1 MKLEVC
7 AEIKGGFIINGIIA
21 SKSNPYDF
29 SIFEKDSRLYI
40 SVVKTVVN
48 YENYITKCIERN
60 GVREFVLTNP
70 EIYQDMIEL
79 LQYIESSGSFN
90 IDIES
95 INWDEPQITWIPE
108 IEEEKG
114 IMPLLSHQR
123 NIDNSKRPKLLLSQ
137 NLTNIV
143 MCRKMLKFNH
153 IPFTYYKQAKN
164 LFEKQ
169 DYYFAYINYFMML
182 EYCFGDGQFKK
193 DALLK
198 AFKSSGLLLK
208 SIKTVF
214 KIIDKEGKGNHKK
227 WLINECSNRNKE
239 YSENILI
246 YLFVEY
252 RGILSHATKKSE
264 KYLYN
269 KSELFNITSI
279 LSLVC
284 LSVCG
289 NLQISGFMRD
299 EQKAKWI
306 KDSLDKTTT

>member
-1 MKLEVC
+1 MKLEVRP
-7 AEIKGGFIINGIIA
+7 EIKGGFVINDIITA
-21 SKSNPYDF
+21 KSHPYDF
-29 SIFEKDSRLYI
+29 SIFEEDSRFYI
-40 SVVKTVVN
+40 SVVKKVID
-48 YENYITKCIERN
+48 YKNYIPKYIERN
-60 GVREFVLTNP
+60 SVREFVLTNP

-123 NIDNSKRPKLLLSQ
+123 KKDNSKRPKLLLSQ
-137 NLTNIV
+137 NLMNIV
-143 MCRKMLKFNH
+143 MYRKMLKFNH

-182 EYCFGDGQFKK
+182 EYCFGNGQFKK

-208 SIKTVF
+208 SIKTAF
-214 KIIDKEGKGNHKK
+214 KIINEDGKGNHKK

-239 YSENILI
+239 YSENTLI
-246 YLFVEY
+246 DLLVEY

-269 KSELFNITSI
+269 KSELFNITFT

-284 LSVCG
+284 LLVCG
-289 NLQISGFMRD
+289 NSQISGFMGD
-299 EQKAKWI
+299 EQRAKWI
-306 KDSLDKTTT
+306 KDSLD